1 MASLY
6 VKIDITPEEQCNKV
20 IATDAEEERKN
31 KFRKNYAQYKVEP
44 LSPCINIYVTEFAKR
59 GLPHTSNF
67 LTFKDHNLMFK
78 YDRNL
83 KLTPRLMPC

>member
-31 KFRKNYAQYKVEP
+31 KFRKNYA
-44 LSPCINIYVTEFAKR
+44 
-59 GLPHTSNF
+59 
-67 LTFKDHNLMFK
+67 
-78 YDRNL
+78 
-83 KLTPRLMPC
+83 